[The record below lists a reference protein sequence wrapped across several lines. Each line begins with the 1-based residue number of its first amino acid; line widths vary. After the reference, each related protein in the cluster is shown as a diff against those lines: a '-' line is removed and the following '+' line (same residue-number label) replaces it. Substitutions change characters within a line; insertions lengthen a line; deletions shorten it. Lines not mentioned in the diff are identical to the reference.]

1 MEVRMIQLYNG
12 GAYVLNGSEIIPDS
26 PDAQKVLAGKMAQVP
41 SKEEARKQTIAYG
54 ILKQHNTSGS
64 MEKLQIRFD
73 KLTSHDITYV
83 GIIQTARASGLEKF
97 PMPYVLTNC
106 HNSLCAVGGTINEDD
121 HMFGLTCAKKYGG
134 VYVPPHQAVIHQ
146 YAREMLSGGGQMI
159 LGSDSHTR
167 YGALG
172 TMAMGEGG
180 PELVKQLL
188 NQTYDIGDH
197 QSSVCQRLCEQQSD
211 GVHRRRRVEAERGF
225 PYRHRCDDYGDH
237 LPVLHLEN
245 R

>member
-1 MEVRMIQLYNG
+1 MVKLYDGGVYLVNG
-12 GAYVLNGSEIIPDS
+12 TEIVEDNR
-26 PDAQKVLAGKMAQVP
+26 DAQEVLT
-41 SKEEARKQTIAYG
+41 SKTGYAVSREEAAKNTIAYR
-54 ILKQHNTSGS
+54 ILQAHNTSGS
-64 MEKLQIRFD
+64 MEKLQIKFD
-73 KLTSHDITYV
+73 KLTSHDITFV

-97 PMPYVLTNC
+97 PVPYVLTNC

-146 YAREMLSGGGQMI
+146 FAREMLAGGGKMI

-188 NQTYDIGDH
+188 NKTYDINMPK
-197 QSSVCQRLCEQQSD
+197 VV
-211 GVHRRRRVEAERGF
+211 GV
-225 PYRHRCDDYGDH
+225 
-237 LPVLHLEN
+237 
-245 R
+245 